1 MPNGSSAAG
10 FQGPAEFLD
19 SAAKKPAQGM
29 RLAGNTTIAFDFSG
43 QGHAIQ

>member
-10 FQGPAEFLD
+10 FQNPAEFLD

-29 RLAGNTTIAFDFSG
+29 RLCLPVLILLE
-43 QGHAIQ
+43 